1 LNKKSRLDKNVL
13 TGKHIKQGDLCQKKL
28 MQTANALMDV
38 SVTETAKPVRST
50 TENPV
55 RAQTAAKTVATAKK
69 ITNAETFCLR

>member
-1 LNKKSRLDKNVL
+1 
-13 TGKHIKQGDLCQKKL
+13 

-69 ITNAETFCLR
+69 ITNAEASAYAKSSCAFFTRLPTSSPKRSTR